1 MARGALLLLALGALG
16 LSGALRLEEGGEGL
30 ERPRREAARSEKAR
44 AEKAAKAEK
53 KRVGFGQRLRN
64 FFKEEEEET
73 TTPKPMY
80 FGLPAYY
87 EGHLP
92 ENYLNMT
99 HMERQDFFFRME
111 RWHDDTEEWKA
122 RQKCRGPRPGEK
134 VVYFV
139 THGEAVPKEDDAPIW
154 ELGVNQA
161 ANVRH
166 DPLFAKGLSGDPS
179 YRVQAVLVSP
189 ARKAMQSAVVAL
201 GDVLPDASWEVETDV
216 RGYGWVEGSLIPT
229 LGATALLN
237 LSSVQLYS
245 RTASSLLSQYRELP
259 KGWERATKPHKDRW
273 FDFMDHMLE
282 RRETNFAIVTHGGM
296 IKQANA
302 SKVHPGEVTVRALL
316 PDRTWRRLSPSD
328 CWARGE

>member
-1 MARGALLLLALGALG
+1 MAYRALLLAAFGAAG
-16 LSGALRLEEGGEGL
+16 LSEALRMEEGGQSL
-30 ERPRREAARSEKAR
+30 ERPRRMKSEKAQ

-53 KRVGFGQRLRN
+53 KRVSFGQKLRN

-111 RWHDDTEEWKA
+111 RWHDQTEEWKA
-122 RQKCRGPRPGEK
+122 KQRCRSPRPGEK

-161 ANVRH
+161 SNVRN
-166 DPLFAKGLSGDPS
+166 DPLITKGISNDTD
-179 YRVQAVLVSP
+179 YRVQVVMVSP
-189 ARKAMQSAVVAL
+189 ARKAMQSAVIAL
-201 GDVLPDASWEVETDV
+201 GDVLPDASWEIETDV
-216 RGYGWVEGSLIPT
+216 RGYGWVEGSLIPS
-229 LGATALLN
+229 LGATALYN
-237 LSSVQLYS
+237 LSSVSLFRQ
-245 RTASSLLSQYRELP
+245 TASSLLSQYRGLP
-259 KGWERATKPHKDRW
+259 ENWSKNTKPHKDRW

-302 SKVHPGEVTVRALL
+302 SKVHPGEVTLRALL
-316 PDRTWRRLSPSD
+316 PDKTWRKLSPPD
-328 CWARGE
+328 CWPKSQ